1 MSVGIMDADMATYTL
16 VPFNLEV
23 MKLSAY
29 YKKKGEIVVLAPSF
43 TPERNTLFIYRK
55 DYNDGEFP
63 IQLTRTKNV
72 QYGGLAFS
80 GNVYVPLPREI
91 EIMRPDTTIYSKMED
106 VIKGTTSQHRNRIF
120 QNMMTAEH
128 CRLSLDGKTIW
139 DEYPRQ
145 FKYLA
150 AARNLMLHDYNLG
163 AIEGGFEEVKKILSH
178 ARTDGWATRV
188 GMKFPVQVN
197 NGQSLLNWSTLNSN
211 GVFYAVRYDGV
222 IEDEPFLDWVG
233 ACREKSVYSQMEY
246 HITSSRYEP
255 NEFIEKLLPKIFRQ
269 VIISRSYRIF
279 FSLSYDEGFFP
290 DKRWEDVIRLFNYYH
305 NSYSG
310 EPISRYYSMISND
323 TLFNFAANSQKVPK
337 HYYGEVLNKDQI
349 REIFAFVREHNYPL
363 FKDFYE
369 CSAEKLGGRL

>member
-80 GNVYVPLPREI
+80 SNVYVPLPREI
-91 EIMRPDTTIYSKMED
+91 EIMRPDTSIYSKMED

-197 NGQSLLNWSTLNSN
+197 DGQSLLNWSTLNSN

-255 NEFIEKLLPKIFRQ
+255 NEFVEKLLPKIFRQ

-305 NSYSG
+305 NSYANES
-310 EPISRYYSMISND
+310 ISRYYNMIADD
-323 TLFNFAANSQKVPK
+323 TLFNFAANSQKVPEK
-337 HYYGEVLNKDQI
+337 YYGDVFNKDKI
-349 REIFAFVREHNYPL
+349 REIFVFVREHHPEL
-363 FKDFYE
+363 FNDFYE
-369 CSAEKLGGRL
+369 CSAKKLGGKL

>member
-16 VPFNLEV
+16 VAFNLEV

-80 GNVYVPLPREI
+80 SNVYVPLPREI
-91 EIMRPDTTIYSKMED
+91 EVMRPDTSIYSKMED

-197 NGQSLLNWSTLNSN
+197 DGQSLLNWSTLNSN

-305 NSYSG
+305 NSYANES
-310 EPISRYYSMISND
+310 ISRYYNMIADD
-323 TLFNFAANSQKVPK
+323 TLFNFAANSQKVPEK
-337 HYYGEVLNKDQI
+337 YYGDVFNKDKI
-349 REIFAFVREHNYPL
+349 REIFVFVREHHPDL
-363 FKDFYE
+363 FNDFYE
-369 CSAEKLGGRL
+369 CSAKKLGGKL

>member
-1 MSVGIMDADMATYTL
+1 MQICLLIYQCHST
-16 VPFNLEV
+16 NLEV

-80 GNVYVPLPREI
+80 SNVYVPLPREI
-91 EIMRPDTTIYSKMED
+91 EIMRPDTSIYSKMED

-197 NGQSLLNWSTLNSN
+197 DGQSLLNWSTLNSN

-222 IEDEPFLDWVG
+222 IDDEPFLDWVG

-305 NSYSG
+305 NSYANES
-310 EPISRYYSMISND
+310 ISRYYNMIADD
-323 TLFNFAANSQKVPK
+323 TLFNFAANSQKVPEK
-337 HYYGEVLNKDQI
+337 YYGDVFNKDKI
-349 REIFAFVREHNYPL
+349 REIFVFVRERHPEL
-363 FKDFYE
+363 FNDFYE
-369 CSAEKLGGRL
+369 CSAKKLGGKL

>member
-91 EIMRPDTTIYSKMED
+91 EIMRPDTSIYSKMED

-197 NGQSLLNWSTLNSN
+197 DGQSLLNWSTLNSN

-305 NSYSG
+305 NSYANES
-310 EPISRYYSMISND
+310 ISRYYNMIADD
-323 TLFNFAANSQKVPK
+323 TLFNFAANSQKVPEK
-337 HYYGEVLNKDQI
+337 YYGDVFNKDKI
-349 REIFAFVREHNYPL
+349 REIFVFVREHHPEL
-363 FKDFYE
+363 FNDFYE
-369 CSAEKLGGRL
+369 CSAKKLGGKL

>member
-91 EIMRPDTTIYSKMED
+91 EIMRPDTSIYSKMED

-163 AIEGGFEEVKKILSH
+163 VIEGGFEEVKKILSH

-197 NGQSLLNWSTLNSN
+197 DGQSLLNWSTLNSN

-255 NEFIEKLLPKIFRQ
+255 NEFVEKLLPKIFRQ

-305 NSYSG
+305 NSYANES
-310 EPISRYYSMISND
+310 ISRYYNMIADD
-323 TLFNFAANSQKVPK
+323 TLFNFAANSQKVPEK
-337 HYYGEVLNKDQI
+337 YYGDVFNKDKI
-349 REIFAFVREHNYPL
+349 REIFVFVREHHPEL
-363 FKDFYE
+363 FNDFYE
-369 CSAEKLGGRL
+369 CSAKKLGGKL